1 MLKIIRRTIL
11 LVLLLAAALLG
22 VIGYSYFIEPNR
34 LTVKT
39 FTVTT
44 EKEVSPCTVVFFT
57 DTHFGEYYDIAH
69 AEEIVDTINGLDPDF
84 VLFGGD
90 LLDNYARDRQA
101 LDLEALRDS
110 LSRIEARAGKFAV
123 WGNHDYGGGAVRIY
137 QEFMTSCGFAVLDD
151 ESQLFEEYG
160 IRVFG
165 YDDVLVGWTPPELYT
180 IQAPIELEGTETP
193 DDIAKTFIRTAI
205 KARKDYKGSG
215 NPILFTTEDFLTDM
229 LLLEDKIG
237 HPLYDSVEKLATKLR
252 VSQIV
257 TVEVMEGL
265 TREVDSKT
273 RTLMGIIVNPQDYNV
288 GADKGGAINMFDD
301 FDIDYNQQKY
311 LIETRCSGALIKPFS
326 AIAIESYTKA

>member
-44 EKEVSPCTVVFFT
+44 EKEISPCTVVFFT

-137 QEFMTSCGFAVLDD
+137 QEFMTSCGFRVLDD

-180 IQAPIELEGTETP
+180 IQSEAFNLILSHEPCIARQIESSSDNLLLAGHTHGGQVSLPLITARFLPPGSEEFRKGFYTQGEIGTET
-193 DDIAKTFIRTAI
+193 ALQM
-205 KARKDYKGSG
+205 YVSSG
-215 NPILFTTEDFLTDM
+215 IGMTRYPFRLFNVPE
-229 LLLEDKIG
+229 I
-237 HPLYDSVEKLATKLR
+237 VQIQLR
-252 VSQIV
+252 PA
-257 TVEVMEGL
+257 EG
-265 TREVDSKT
+265 
-273 RTLMGIIVNPQDYNV
+273 
-288 GADKGGAINMFDD
+288 
-301 FDIDYNQQKY
+301 
-311 LIETRCSGALIKPFS
+311 
-326 AIAIESYTKA
+326 

>member
-110 LSRIEARAGKFAV
+110 LSRVEARAGKFAV

-137 QEFMTSCGFAVLDD
+137 QEFMTSCGFTVLDD

-180 IQAPIELEGTETP
+180 IQSEAFNLILSHEPCIARQIESSSDNLLLAGHTHGGQVSLPLITARLLPPGSEGFRKGFYTQGEIGTET
-193 DDIAKTFIRTAI
+193 ALQM
-205 KARKDYKGSG
+205 YVSSG
-215 NPILFTTEDFLTDM
+215 IGMTRYPFRLFNVPE
-229 LLLEDKIG
+229 I
-237 HPLYDSVEKLATKLR
+237 VQIQLR
-252 VSQIV
+252 PA
-257 TVEVMEGL
+257 EG
-265 TREVDSKT
+265 
-273 RTLMGIIVNPQDYNV
+273 
-288 GADKGGAINMFDD
+288 
-301 FDIDYNQQKY
+301 
-311 LIETRCSGALIKPFS
+311 
-326 AIAIESYTKA
+326 